1 MKKVWNKERDNY
13 LKEIYEG
20 RTNREIAKLMSSKFN
35 YKFTEN
41 SIDSRK
47 VILGIRSGKCCSN
60 IFTRDIVEYVKNNHK
75 GKSTIE
81 LSEEV
86 NKKFNLHTN
95 SDSIQ
100 NLKSRIKK
108 SEGFEFEPARNDGCF
123 IKGQKSWNKG
133 KKWDEFMS
141 KESQEKSRITCFKK
155 GNDPANMDA
164 IGTEKWKSGH
174 KDRNDEGFLYVKV
187 QDKHGRFNWKAKHRL
202 IWEQAYGKI
211 PKGYKVIFKDGNRHN
226 ITLENLA
233 LVSNSQMLI
242 LNSHKL
248 IFEEQELTE
257 VGINIAKVLDK
268 VNEKSRL

>member
-1 MKKVWNKERDNY
+1 MRKVWNQERDNY
-13 LKEIYEG
+13 LKEIYVD
-20 RTNREIAKLMSSKFN
+20 RTNREIAKLMSEKFN
-35 YKFTEN
+35 YNFTEN

-47 VILGIRSGKCCSN
+47 VILKIRSGKRCSN
-60 IFTRDIVEYVKNNHK
+60 IYTKEIIDYVKNNYK
-75 GKSTIE
+75 GKSTIQ
-81 LSEEV
+81 LSGEI
-86 NKKFNLHTN
+86 NKVFGMNTTN
-95 SDSIQ
+95 DSIQ
-100 NLKSRIKK
+100 NLKSRIKQN
-108 SEGFEFEPARNDGCF
+108 EGFEFEPARNDGCF
-123 IKGQKSWNKG
+123 VKGQKSWNKG

-141 KESQEKSRITCFKK
+141 KESQEKSRTTCFKK
-155 GNDPANMDA
+155 GNNPANMDA
-164 IGTEKWKSGH
+164 IGTEKWKTGH

-211 PKGYKVIFKDGNRHN
+211 PKGYKVIFRDGNRHN
-226 ITLENLA
+226 IVLSNLA

-242 LNSHKL
+242 LNRYKL